1 MVHEYG
7 TTEIPIHVDSERTGV
22 TVDVPEKGSAP
33 SNAGQQ

>member
-7 TTEIPIHVDSERTGV
+7 TTEIPLHVDSERAGL
-22 TVDVPEKGSAP
+22 TVEVPENGSTP